1 MTYLPLPLREQ
12 AEIQDRWLAERLDT
26 ILPALMDRANLDMWI
41 VTSREYNEDPVA
53 LSLLPATWLSVRR
66 RTTLVFVRTADRV
79 LRYSVLK
86 YPIGELYTPA
96 WDCAAESQWNAVRRL
111 VDRHLPRRIGIDV
124 SATFALADGLSKSE
138 HDELVGALDG
148 FTDRLV
154 GAEEV
159 AIGWLET
166 RLPAEIETAHELNS
180 LAHEVIA
187 TAFSSAV
194 IDLGTTTAT
203 DVAWWIRQRFHD
215 LGVNPWFQPTVD
227 LQRADGDTGDLIAPG
242 DVLHCDVGLASL
254 GLHTDTQQVAYVLR
268 SNETVVPAGLDNALA
283 VGNAMQDLT
292 ADQFRPGST
301 GNQALKA
308 ARAAAGKLAID
319 GDIYSHPIGRHGHAA
334 GPSVGMWDN
343 QVKVP
348 GAGDYRFYDRTMYA
362 LELCVRVPI
371 DEWDGRTLVLG
382 LEQGIAI
389 NAGKVE
395 YLDARQTEWITV
407 S

>member
-26 ILPALMDRANLDMWI
+26 ILPSLMDRADLDMWI
-41 VTSREYNEDPVA
+41 VTCREYNEDPVA

-66 RTTLVFVRTADRV
+66 RTTLVFVRTPDRV

-86 YPIGELYTPA
+86 YPIGDLYTPA
-96 WDCAAESQWNAVRRL
+96 WDSEAESQWDAVRRL

-138 HDELVGALDG
+138 HEELVGALDG
-148 FTDRLV
+148 FSDRLV

-166 RLPAEIETAHELNS
+166 RLLAEIETAHALNS
-180 LAHEVIA
+180 LAHEVIS
-187 TAFSSAV
+187 TAFSTAV

-227 LQRADGDTGDLIAPG
+227 VQRADGDTSDLIAPG

-268 SNETVVPAGLDNALA
+268 PNETAVPAGLDNALA

-308 ARAAAGKLAID
+308 ARGAASEQAID

-334 GPSVGMWDN
+334 GPSIGMWDN
-343 QVKVP
+343 QVNVP
-348 GAGDYRFYDRTMYA
+348 GAGDYQFHDRTMYA